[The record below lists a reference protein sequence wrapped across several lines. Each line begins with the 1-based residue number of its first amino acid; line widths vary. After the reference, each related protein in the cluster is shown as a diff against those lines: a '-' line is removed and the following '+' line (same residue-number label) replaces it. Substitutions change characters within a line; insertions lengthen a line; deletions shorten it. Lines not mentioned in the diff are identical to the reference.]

1 MISSLSNLA
10 NNLSEEIDRIKCK
23 YGDHDKICE
32 IYTIKYKYC
41 NFFLKNTNFKDNLI
55 EYKCSIFCKNFQR
68 KLDEKLKER
77 FFNTYKFFSQDND
90 KFIFLLRKGVYP
102 YEYTDD

>member
-1 MISSLSNLA
+1 MI
-10 NNLSEEIDRIKCK
+10 KK
-23 YGDHDKICE
+23 CE

-41 NFFLKNTNFKDNLI
+41 NFFLKNLNFKDNLI
-55 EYKCSIFCKNFQR
+55 ECKYLICCKNFQR

-77 FFNTYKFFSQDND
+77 FFNTYTFFSQDND

>member
-1 MISSLSNLA
+1 MEMMI
-10 NNLSEEIDRIKCK
+10 KK
-23 YGDHDKICE
+23 CE

-41 NFFLKNTNFKDNLI
+41 NFFLKNLNFKDNLI
-55 EYKCSIFCKNFQR
+55 ECKYLICCKNFQR

-77 FFNTYKFFSQDND
+77 FFNTYKFFSQDNN